1 MKKYIIKYYD
11 FIKKFILYAVNKEMG
26 RHAQALSFSTV
37 LTLIP
42 LTTIF
47 LGIFASSSLA
57 NIAKKTLET
66 MLENNLFPNAISST
80 FSTYIT
86 VFTSQAANIQVVG
99 LTFFILS
106 ICLLFRDM
114 ENSFSLIIDC
124 KTTKKWYFRL
134 FSMFLLF
141 FVPIFILFIFGFSE
155 WLTSMSF
162 KSIQDIIYHVIH
174 YKIIIKFILF
184 ILTWGWFLF
193 LFKVLPHKHIA
204 LKSLFI
210 GSFIA
215 TIAFNISQILFG
227 LYIDS
232 FSTYEVIYG
241 VFSAIPVF
249 LLWIY
254 LNWQITL
261 YGLLI
266 AYIIDN
272 PDYSKDCLL

>member
-1 MKKYIIKYYD
+1 MKKYIIKCYT
-11 FIKKFILYAVNKEMG
+11 FLKTFILYAIDKEIG

-47 LGIFASSSLA
+47 LGVFASSSLA

-86 VFTSQAANIQVVG
+86 VFTSQAANIKFVG
-99 LTFFILS
+99 LTFLIIS

-162 KSIQDIIYHVIH
+162 KSIQDIIYHLIH

-193 LFKVLPHKHIA
+193 LFKVLPHKYIA
-204 LKSLFI
+204 FKSLLI
-210 GSFIA
+210 GSLLA

-227 LYIDS
+227 LYVES
-232 FSTYEVIYG
+232 FSTYEIIYG

-272 PDYSKDCLL
+272 PTYNK